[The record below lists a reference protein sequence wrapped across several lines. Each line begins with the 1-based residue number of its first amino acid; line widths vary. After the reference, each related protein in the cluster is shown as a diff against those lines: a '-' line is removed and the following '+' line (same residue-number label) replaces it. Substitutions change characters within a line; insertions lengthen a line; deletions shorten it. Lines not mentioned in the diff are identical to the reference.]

1 MKGEQIMTD
10 TFVANLSVIGQIRE
24 ALEYLGKTNI
34 PVNANCRTVDLLSNI
49 WDEYKKPVNTTTGT
63 LWDECKKP
71 VNVTTETPRAY
82 HDFSHVVNGIHSIQA
97 IANEFPLFL
106 DSFMPAHQWHQ
117 LVIAY
122 LLHDIVFKIPDPDHR
137 NEIESAEMAAT
148 LLRKVHIPETDIE
161 EIRKLIIATTPFVI
175 PNTNAEKL
183 IKDIDLQT
191 LSNPLQFQQAEFLIR
206 LENSD
211 VESSKFEEGR
221 KEFWKTYLKIHDN
234 VVFRTPFFS
243 RHNTAALNNIKASL

>member
-1 MKGEQIMTD
+1 MTD

-63 LWDECKKP
+63 LR
-71 VNVTTETPRAY
+71 VY
-82 HDFSHVVNGIHSIQA
+82 HDFYSHVFAGIRSIQA
-97 IANEFPLFL
+97 IANELPLFL
-106 DSFMPAHQWHQ
+106 DSLMPAHQWHQ